1 MNRIFLKN
9 NPTVSHSPPLRMP
22 FLIEINPYCVQV
34 SCGSGNTCGL
44 RDNGYME
51 CWGKN
56 QYGQSSPPQY
66 IRFKQISVGNF
77 GHSCGITV
85 ENRSICWGLNDRGQL
100 GIESGKRKLFFL
112 EGEKLQ

>member
-1 MNRIFLKN
+1 MFFFFKIQPYLTYLHYECLFLSE
-9 NPTVSHSPPLRMP
+9 PIHIV
-22 FLIEINPYCVQV
+22 CVQV

-44 RDNGYME
+44 HDNGYVE

-85 ENRSICWGLNDRGQL
+85 ENLSICWGLNDRGQL
-100 GIESGKRKLFFL
+100 GIESGKTRLFFFL
-112 EGEKLQ
+112 EGEKHQ